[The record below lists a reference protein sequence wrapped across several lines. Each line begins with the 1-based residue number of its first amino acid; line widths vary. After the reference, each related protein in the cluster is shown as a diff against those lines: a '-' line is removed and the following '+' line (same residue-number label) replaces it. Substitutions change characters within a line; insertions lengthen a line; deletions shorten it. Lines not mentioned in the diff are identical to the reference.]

1 MQLTEYKL
9 ANTLQQNDGNP
20 KLAPIYF
27 LYGDEN
33 FIIKQYTDQILKISQ
48 KQGYTEIIRQN
59 IDQQASIEPIQNHL
73 ISSSLFSDKQ
83 CLIFSL
89 SQFPNDKIANL
100 IIQYAKNP
108 DTNKILIITYKKLTK
123 AQQKSTYFDAI
134 NKTGITVAIWP
145 PQAHNMP
152 TWIQNQAKRY
162 NLTLDSSA
170 IKSILESTENNLFA
184 TDQLLKKLSCQ
195 DKTHITQADINPIS
209 HNQNQH
215 NVFDLID
222 NALAGNLQKTK
233 KIFVNLKALKTEA
246 HFIIW
251 SAIKSLRVL
260 CQIHQGLKTSK
271 IESLY
276 QKHQIWPKR
285 QKIIYAAINRLDY
298 PKCLRLIRYAYEIEL
313 TTKGADDL
321 LFIDGWSA
329 LENYILA
336 IAGMDESYLN
346 NAKIKNIR

>member
-9 ANTLQQNDGNP
+9 ANTLRNKSSV
-20 KLAPIYF
+20 KLLPIYF
-27 LYGDEN
+27 LYGDES
-33 FIIKQYTDQILKISQ
+33 FIIKQYSDQILNIAQ
-48 KQGYTEIIRQN
+48 KQGYSEIIRQN
-59 IDQQASIEPIQNHL
+59 IDLQTSIESIQNHL

-100 IIQYAKNP
+100 IIQYAKNSDP
-108 DTNKILIITYKKLTK
+108 NKVLVITSKKLTK
-123 AQQKSTYFDAI
+123 AQQKSSYFDAI
-134 NKTGITVAIWP
+134 NKIGVTVAIWP

-152 TWIQNQAKRY
+152 NWIQNQAKRY
-162 NLTLDSSA
+162 DITLDSSA
-170 IKSILESTENNLFA
+170 IKAILTSTENNLFA

-195 DKTHITQADINPIS
+195 DKKHITQADINPIS
-209 HNQNQH
+209 HNQSQH

-222 NALAGNLQKTK
+222 TALAGNLQKTK
-233 KIFVNLKALKTEA
+233 KIFTNLKALKTES

-251 SAIKSLRVL
+251 SAIKALRVL
-260 CQIHQGLKTSK
+260 CQIHQGLKTQK

-321 LFIDGWSA
+321 LFIDGWSS
-329 LENYILA
+329 LENYIMA
-336 IAGMDESYLN
+336 IAGMDESYLKN
-346 NAKIKNIR
+346 TKIN